1 LNKWYRAL
9 AEDVFSENERVEIL
23 PLILW
28 VRETLSGDIS
38 QNTGLR
44 RGEDSAVW
52 SRLCSDGS
60 DCLGANCRYK
70 ERCFYQKIKAAAQG
84 AHVVIAN
91 HALLFSDATMDHA
104 VLDRYTHLI
113 VDEAHGLEKV
123 ATQHFGYAVSLRLVK
138 RFLSRLQS
146 GDKAEFGLFPYL
158 LRRIEKSTFSKD
170 VKMRLSRRIRQI
182 SGTVHQASE
191 AAATLFDAVRE
202 IAVPR
207 QDSDRIAN
215 VFKWRYRGDDELM
228 KCDSDH
234 LRVELQKLTEG
245 LSLIGEDL
253 LNLSE
258 GSVADHVELTQAVNG
273 LAQECQAMSSHL
285 LSLLAAD
292 DEKYV
297 YWVEC
302 SVQNNEEIGLYTAP
316 LDIGELL
323 RSHLYE
329 GLRTL
334 VLTSGTLTVGGR
346 FDYMMGRLG
355 LDPDRTLQF
364 VTDSPFNYPVQAR
377 VYVPSF
383 LPSPKEPSFQ
393 GELGR
398 LIREV
403 VLATRRGTLVLFTSY
418 DMLRSTYEGVRDS
431 LEGEGI
437 TVLAQGVN
445 GSRSRLMARFKEE
458 RPAVLMGTESFW
470 EGVDVPGDM
479 LEILVLTRLPFAV
492 PTEPIVEAHMELCE
506 RRGHNSFFDFSL
518 PEAVIKFRQGF
529 GRLIRSRDDRGVAIL
544 CDTRLLTTQYG
555 HLFLDSLPIRPTV
568 CQDRKTLVK
577 EVQQWLSTNTR

>member
-1 LNKWYRAL
+1 
-9 AEDVFSENERVEIL
+9 
-23 PLILW
+23 
-28 VRETLSGDIS
+28 
-38 QNTGLR
+38 
-44 RGEDSAVW
+44 
-52 SRLCSDGS
+52 
-60 DCLGANCRYK
+60 
-70 ERCFYQKIKAAAQG
+70 
-84 AHVVIAN
+84 
-91 HALLFSDATMDHA
+91 
-104 VLDRYTHLI
+104 
-113 VDEAHGLEKV
+113 
-123 ATQHFGYAVSLRLVK
+123 
-138 RFLSRLQS
+138 
-146 GDKAEFGLFPYL
+146 
-158 LRRIEKSTFSKD
+158 
-170 VKMRLSRRIRQI
+170 
-182 SGTVHQASE
+182 
-191 AAATLFDAVRE
+191 
-202 IAVPR
+202 
-207 QDSDRIAN
+207 
-215 VFKWRYRGDDELM
+215 
-228 KCDSDH
+228 
-234 LRVELQKLTEG
+234 
-245 LSLIGEDL
+245 
-253 LNLSE
+253 
-258 GSVADHVELTQAVNG
+258 
-273 LAQECQAMSSHL
+273 
-285 LSLLAAD
+285 
-292 DEKYV
+292 
-297 YWVEC
+297 
-302 SVQNNEEIGLYTAP
+302 
-316 LDIGELL
+316 
-323 RSHLYE
+323 
-329 GLRTL
+329 
-334 VLTSGTLTVGGR
+334 
-346 FDYMMGRLG
+346 MMGRLG

-479 LEILVLTRLPFAV
+479 LEILVLTKLPFAV